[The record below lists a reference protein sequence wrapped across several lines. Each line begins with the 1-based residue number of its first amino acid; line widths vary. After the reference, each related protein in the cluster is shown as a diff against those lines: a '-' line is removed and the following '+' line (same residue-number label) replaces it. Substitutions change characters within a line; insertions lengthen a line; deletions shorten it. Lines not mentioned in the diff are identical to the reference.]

1 MNYPYANGTI
11 KAIESKVLDKNKLLV
26 LTKYDKSE
34 FVKVLLAMNYGKE
47 GNTLEELINSEA
59 IKTKEL
65 IESITPNKEETDLFY
80 LVNDALNIKLIYKMK
95 IFDTN
100 NFNLKDRLG
109 TINYNGLYKA
119 INNDDYSLLSK
130 LEKKLI
136 KNINDS
142 INDIDSPKLLSSKI
156 DRAIYDFAFKKAKSQ
171 VLKNYLSLR
180 VDVTN
185 IISLKRAEALSW
197 KYQELELMLIDNG
210 RVSKDIIKQIYLL
223 DKAKQIKALEP
234 FYDEKLSLNLKRL
247 DHLSNIEIIFEK
259 VILEEMAKYKD
270 DPFTIGPM
278 IYYYLLKKAEAQNIR
293 LLYKNTEI
301 KNLI

>member
-47 GNTLEELINSEA
+47 GNTLEELINSET

-80 LVNDALNIKLIYKMK
+80 LVDDALNIKLIYKMK
-95 IFDTN
+95 IFNTN
-100 NFNLKDRLG
+100 NLNLKDKLG
-109 TINYNGLYKA
+109 TMNYDGLYNA
-119 INNDDYSLLSK
+119 IHNDDYSLLTK

-136 KNINDS
+136 KKINDNINNVS
-142 INDIDSPKLLSSKI
+142 SPKLLSAKI
-156 DRAIYDFAFKKAKSQ
+156 DSAIYDFAFKKAKSQ

-185 IISLKRAEALSW
+185 IISLKRAETLNW

-210 RVSKDIIKQIYLL
+210 KISKDIIKDIYLL
-223 DKAKQIKALEP
+223 DKEKQIKSLEP
-234 FYDEKLSLNLKRL
+234 FYDEKISLNLKKL

-259 VILEEMAKYKD
+259 FILEEMAKYKD
-270 DPFTIGPM
+270 DPFTIGPI
-278 IYYYLLKKAEAQNIR
+278 IYYYLLKKAETQNIR
-293 LLYKNTEI
+293 LLYKENEI